1 MIRKNCADVR
11 FTHPGDVAD
20 WTADVFDRYL
30 AAQDADQAA
39 AARTLTRRAVRVG
52 WASVEVVL
60 AAYACLA
67 VVVLVAANRLGDIAD
82 WAADRLCTGTDR
94 TTARLARLG
103 RTRPNRLLVKFY
115 DPEQPGRLLPHEEP
129 GEDDAARW
137 FAHWE
142 AEVAYSD
149 AAEARA
155 DEAEARA
162 ERAEE
167 QLAGAEAAL
176 ALLYVAANLGAVRAE
191 QRAEFMTGTVRSGK
205 SFPDFT
211 PPVGTPAAGGTTR
224 KEITP

>member
-1 MIRKNCADVR
+1 MTATADFR
-11 FTHPGDVAD
+11 FAHPGPVAD
-20 WTADVFDRYL
+20 WTPELFDGYL
-30 AAQDADQAA
+30 AAQDADRQAA
-39 AARTLTRRAVRVG
+39 ERTLARRALRTG
-52 WASVEVVL
+52 LAAVEVVL

-67 VVVLVAANRLGDIAD
+67 VLVLAGLNRIGDAVD

-103 RTRPNRLLVKFY
+103 RTRPNRLLVTFY
-115 DPEQPGRLLPHEEP
+115 DPEQPGRLLPHEDP

-142 AEVAYSD
+142 TEVVYS
-149 AAEARA
+149 EA
-155 DEAEARA
+155 AEARA

-167 QLAGAEAAL
+167 RLAGAEAAL

-191 QRAEFMTGTVRSGK
+191 QRAQFMTGTVRSGK
-205 SFPDFT
+205 SLPFT
-211 PPVGTPAAGGTTR
+211 PPASTPAAGSTTR